1 MAIVSLDRV
10 SLRKKIIHSPEIL
23 SAVDPLIKNFVHSLF
38 HCKYAEFFKCFPD
51 VIEILENDQYLRK
64 HSQYYVKQIRVVAYS
79 QFLESYKSVT
89 IKNMSKQFGVSVEFI
104 DKEVSHFI
112 SIGKLNCKID
122 KVDGVIQSSRA
133 NSRAVQY
140 QKTMRMADGLL
151 NRLQKLARALAV

>member
-1 MAIVSLDRV
+1 M
-10 SLRKKIIHSPEIL
+10 
-23 SAVDPLIKNFVHSLF
+23 
-38 HCKYAEFFKCFPD
+38 
-51 VIEILENDQYLRK
+51 
-64 HSQYYVKQIRVVAYS
+64 VAYS

-89 IKNMSKQFGVSVEFI
+89 IKNMSKSFGVSVEFI

-140 QKTMRMADGLL
+140 
-151 NRLQKLARALAV
+151 

>member
-10 SLRKKIIHSPEIL
+10 SLRKRVIHSPEIL
-23 SAVDPLIKNFVHSLF
+23 SGVDPLIKNFVHSLF
-38 HCKYAEFFKCFPD
+38 HCKYADFFRCFPD
-51 VIEILENDQYLRK
+51 VIQLLENDKYLSK
-64 HSQYYVKQIRVVAYS
+64 HSQYYVKLIRVVAYS

-89 IKNMSKQFGVSVEFI
+89 ISNMARSFGVSVDFI
-104 DKEVSHFI
+104 DREVSHFI

-140 QKTMRMADGLL
+140 
-151 NRLQKLARALAV
+151 